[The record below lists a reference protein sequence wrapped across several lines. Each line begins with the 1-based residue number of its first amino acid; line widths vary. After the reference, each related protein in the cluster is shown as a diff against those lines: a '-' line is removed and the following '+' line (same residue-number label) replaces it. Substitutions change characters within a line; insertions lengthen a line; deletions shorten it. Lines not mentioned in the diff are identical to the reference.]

1 MRVSPLGALTLVLL
15 VAGCGG
21 AAATRRTPKV
31 AVAVA
36 SAERRDIPYVIA
48 ASGTVEPR
56 QTATISSPV
65 GGIIQRVMFRE
76 GQDVTEGQP
85 LFQIDPRPFQT
96 ALAQARGILARDIAQ
111 AKAARTEADRS
122 QTMLEQQLISQHDY
136 DTAHSNAEALEATV
150 HADSAAVLTARLNLE
165 YSTVRAPIG
174 GRTGK
179 LMVHVGDLVKANAP
193 ESPLVTINELHPILV
208 RFAVPQIELPLVQ
221 RHEDAQ
227 PKTWVSPPG
236 GDSIGV
242 EGRLTFVDNQVDG
255 ATGTVL
261 LKSEFENRDA
271 LLWPG
276 EFVNVRL
283 SLFTERNAIRVPA
296 AAVVN
301 AQSGTFVYVVKADS
315 TVDMRPVKV
324 ARTAEE
330 WSVIANGL
338 APGERVVTDGQLRLS
353 PGSRA
358 TWKDPAGGAS
368 SAR

>member
-96 ALAQARGILARDIAQ
+96 ALAQ

-208 RFAVPQIELPLVQ
+208 RFAVPQSELPLVQ

-242 EGRLTFVDNQVDG
+242 EGRLTIVDNQVDG

>member
-1 MRVSPLGALTLVLL
+1 
-15 VAGCGG
+15 
-21 AAATRRTPKV
+21 
-31 AVAVA
+31 
-36 SAERRDIPYVIA
+36 
-48 ASGTVEPR
+48 
-56 QTATISSPV
+56 
-65 GGIIQRVMFRE
+65 
-76 GQDVTEGQP
+76 
-85 LFQIDPRPFQT
+85 
-96 ALAQARGILARDIAQ
+96 
-111 AKAARTEADRS
+111 
-122 QTMLEQQLISQHDY
+122 
-136 DTAHSNAEALEATV
+136 
-150 HADSAAVLTARLNLE
+150 
-165 YSTVRAPIG
+165 
-174 GRTGK
+174 
-179 LMVHVGDLVKANAP
+179 MVHVGDLVKANAP

-208 RFAVPQIELPLVQ
+208 RFAVPQSELPLVQ